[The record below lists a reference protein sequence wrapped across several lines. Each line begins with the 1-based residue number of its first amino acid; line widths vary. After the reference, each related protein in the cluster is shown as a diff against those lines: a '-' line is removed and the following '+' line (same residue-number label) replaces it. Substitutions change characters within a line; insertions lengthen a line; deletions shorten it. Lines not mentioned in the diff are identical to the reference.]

1 MLSQIILFLVYSA
14 AMASTIFIPN
24 YAKLL
29 NIGESKI
36 GIIGFAYGIA
46 VFLASYLMGRVAD
59 FKSRKLVV
67 TTGLGMA
74 TLFFLLQYF
83 SRNELS
89 LVAVRFL
96 AGFSMGTI
104 LPALIAYSY
113 EAGNRLGN
121 LSSYGSLGWAFGS
134 ILAGVVVSLFREAP
148 NPYGVAFISS
158 STLFFIAFLLS
169 FKLDESN
176 FTPVSVPLFPRE
188 LIRKNLNVYLANFLR
203 HLGANAIW
211 IIFPLYLVELGATPS
226 WIGFLYL
233 ANTLAQYFIMR
244 RLDCTNAGTLIS
256 SGLVLSMVVFY
267 LYSLATSYLQILP
280 IQLLLA
286 SSYALVYVGSL
297 RYIVERATE
306 KATSVGIL
314 NSSIS
319 LAIALGPV
327 IGGVI
332 AENFGYKATMQFAS
346 FITALALVV
355 YYQLR

>member
-1 MLSQIILFLVYSA
+1 
-14 AMASTIFIPN
+14 MASTIFIPN
-24 YAKLL
+24 YAKIL
-29 NIGESKI
+29 NIGESQI

-83 SRNELS
+83 SRDELT

-104 LPALIAYSY
+104 LPALIAHSY

-134 ILAGVVVSLFREAP
+134 ILAGAVVGIFSDFV
-148 NPYGVAFISS
+148 NPYGIAFILS
-158 STLFFIAFLLS
+158 STLFFVAFLLS
-169 FKLDESN
+169 LRLEDVKY
-176 FTPVSVPLFPRE
+176 TPVSVPLFPRE
-188 LIRKNLNVYLANFLR
+188 LIRKNINIYLANFLR

-211 IIFPLYLVELGATPS
+211 IIFPLYLVELGATPE

-233 ANTLAQYFIMR
+233 ANTLTQYFIMR
-244 RLDCTNAGTLIS
+244 KLDYIKADILIS
-256 SGLVLSMVVFY
+256 SGLLLSMVVFY
-267 LYSLATSYLQILP
+267 LYSLATSYIQILP
-280 IQLLLA
+280 MQFLLA

-306 KATSVGIL
+306 KATSTGLL

-319 LAIALGPV
+319 LAIALGPL
-327 IGGVI
+327 IGGAI
-332 AENFGYKATMQFAS
+332 AENFGYRATMEFAS
-346 FITALALVV
+346 AITALAMVV
-355 YYQLR
+355 YYRLR